1 MVIVMFNLVVASLI
15 ILFMITQIIVPYM
28 RGTASFPLFSK
39 ETVLQKEL
47 EEVRQESVEVDM
59 EKEIKVI
66 KEEVNKKR
74 LEVTGVKK
82 KRKRV

>member
-1 MVIVMFNLVVASLI
+1 MIIAMLTLVIASLI
-15 ILFMITQIIVPYM
+15 LLFMVTQIIIPYM
-28 RGTASFPLFSK
+28 RGTVFFPLFSK

-66 KEEVNKKR
+66 KEKVNKKR
-74 LEVTGVKK
+74 EEVTGVKK
-82 KRKRV
+82 KRKRD